1 MVSLHA
7 DIADIA
13 RPTMPISDYGY
24 RTAAS
29 AHSDLR
35 AGVDLS
41 DIYVWRMV
49 SAYSEKPVITCM
61 ISQQN

>member
-41 DIYVWRMV
+41 DIYVW
-49 SAYSEKPVITCM
+49 SEKPVITCM